1 MNNVTL
7 SGLIPAV
14 ITPMT
19 DTGQVCE
26 PALRRYI
33 RWLLSHDGLGGVA
46 VNADTGEGP
55 HLTPAERRRVLD
67 IWVEEASGRVPVIA
81 GLGGPSTDAA
91 RAGAREAAAA
101 GADALLVFPIPAYL
115 GQPLD
120 PEVPYAYHR
129 AIEEAAGLPMI
140 AFQLQPALG
149 GVLFDDACLQK
160 LFTIESI
167 VAIKEASFDALEFAR
182 VRDLLRR
189 QPRPITL
196 LTGNDNFIYES
207 FVLGAQGALIGFGTL
222 AVSENLAMIRAA
234 LDGHWPVAERYNEV
248 IAPLARCIFRA
259 PVRNYRARTKYAL
272 WLMGIVDGYTV
283 SPPLL
288 PLSVTARARVHRAME
303 AAAQLTSGGR
313 DAPLPMAGA
322 AE

>member
-1 MNNVTL
+1 MRNFTL

-19 DTGQVCE
+19 AEGEVCE
-26 PALRRYI
+26 PNLRRYI
-33 RWLLSHDGLGGVA
+33 RWLLAHEGLGGVA
-46 VNADTGEGP
+46 INADTGEGP

-67 IWVEEASGRVPVIA
+67 IWVEEVNGRIPVIA

-91 RAGAREAAAA
+91 TAGARSAAEA

-115 GQPLD
+115 GHPLD
-120 PEVPYAYHR
+120 PEVPYSYHS
-129 AIEEAAGLPMI
+129 AIEEAAGLPMV

-149 GVLFDDACLQK
+149 GVLFDNACLTR
-160 LFTIESI
+160 LLSIESI
-167 VAIKEASFDALEFAR
+167 VAIKEASFDSVEFIR

-189 QPRPITL
+189 LPRPVTL

-222 AVSENLAMIRAA
+222 AVNENIAMIRAA
-234 LDGHWPVAERYNEV
+234 MDGQWSAAERYNEV
-248 IAPLARCIFRA
+248 VGPLAQSIFRA

-272 WLMGIVDGYTV
+272 WLMGVVDGYAV
-283 SPPLL
+283 RPPLL
-288 PLSVTARARVHRAME
+288 PLSDSARDRVRVAME
-303 AAAQLTSGGR
+303 SAAQL
-313 DAPLPMAGA
+313 APSALETA
-322 AE
+322 APAAAIV